1 MVFCSAQLTHN
12 ADIWSAPKMLLLR
25 ITAQGG
31 QKKKT
36 KASPSSYVTQY
47 LSESLQQA
55 TLEII
60 FTKIQS
66 SKHIFSNQILARQV
80 FSFTSFI
87 FISVVTREDSRVA
100 KILQPLTGFHV
111 IL

>member
-25 ITAQGG
+25 ITSQGG
-31 QKKKT
+31 QKKKKT
-36 KASPSSYVTQY
+36 KASPSCYVTQY

-60 FTKIQS
+60 FTK
-66 SKHIFSNQILARQV
+66 
-80 FSFTSFI
+80 
-87 FISVVTREDSRVA
+87 SV
-100 KILQPLTGFHV
+100 L
-111 IL
+111 